1 MTRSLRFLSA
11 LGAAALLATA
21 CASVSNSGLDTQTAL
36 SQIRSTYKSLDEAAA
51 LKDAK
56 AVGGYLAEDFQAT
69 MPDGSAVSKE
79 SFAQALST
87 RTKTRIDKFEFEAG
101 KVVAVVTPG
110 AGSASARET
119 WRRSNSGWKLQKV
132 EALSSPA
139 AASIA
144 SR

>member
-1 MTRSLRFLSA
+1 MVRPLRFLTA
-11 LGAAALLATA
+11 LGAAAIFATA

-36 SQIRSTYKSLDEAAA
+36 SQIRTTYKSLDEAAA
-51 LKDAK
+51 MKDTAAIGK
-56 AVGGYLAEDFQAT
+56 YLAEDFQAT
-69 MPDGSAVSKE
+69 GADGSAMSKE
-79 SFAQALST
+79 SFAQARSS
-87 RTKTRIDKFEFEAG
+87 RSSTRIDKFDFEAG

-119 WRRSNSGWKLQKV
+119 WRRSDGGWKLHRV

-139 AASIA
+139 ASSMA

>member
-69 MPDGSAVSKE
+69 TPDGTAVSKE

-87 RTKTRIDKFEFEAG
+87 RTKTRIDKFDFEAG

-119 WRRSNSGWKLQKV
+119 WRRSNGGWKLHKV

-139 AASIA
+139 AASMA

>member
-1 MTRSLRFLSA
+1 MARPLRFLTA
-11 LGAAALLATA
+11 LGAAAIFATA

-36 SQIRSTYKSLDEAAA
+36 SQIRTTYKSLDEAAA
-51 LKDAK
+51 MKDTA
-56 AVGGYLAEDFQAT
+56 AIGGYLAEDFQAKGA
-69 MPDGSAVSKE
+69 DGSMISKE
-79 SFAQALST
+79 SFAQALSA
-87 RTKTRIDKFEFEAG
+87 RSSTRIDKFEFEAG

-119 WRRSNSGWKLQKV
+119 WRRSNGGWKLHKV

-139 AASIA
+139 VATTA